1 MILSSAIRAYVY
13 SQAVDMRKSI
23 DALSQIVAASMGRD
37 PLSGHPSSTL
47 CSPPE
52 PSCAPERPVQSIG
65 YERQA
70 GHLQEFL

>member
-37 PLSGHPSSTL
+37 PLSGHVFESHQ
-47 CSPPE
+47 PP
-52 PSCAPERPVQSIG
+52 
-65 YERQA
+65 
-70 GHLQEFL
+70 HLFFL